1 MKMQKSVIF
10 VKENLKINIWKIK
23 NLAKLEIIAII
34 QESTCLGKNTG
45 KYITFTVPIKKEVT
59 RIDENGEEIT
69 KNISY
74 LLQFIDSRR
83 FMASSLSNLVNNL
96 FEGLHRIK
104 CKLERDDKKMWNMW
118 N

>member
-69 KNISY
+69 KIY
-74 LLQFIDSRR
+74 LTYYSLLIAEDSWQAHYQILLIICLKDFIE
-83 FMASSLSNLVNNL
+83 LNVN
-96 FEGLHRIK
+96 
-104 CKLERDDKKMWNMW
+104 
-118 N
+118 